1 MMAGSRTE
9 SRERRTVGLAGSAV
23 AAVLWGFGGIF
34 AALTFAPGL
43 VLAFYRLWVGTVV
56 FVVVLVATR
65 RRLSWS
71 LLKTTWLGGVL
82 LAGDMAM
89 FYSAVKTTSIVDVT
103 VIGAFQP
110 ALVMVV
116 SRRLF
121 KERLARRDVA
131 WIVLAMVGVAIAVI
145 GPGVTNHRE
154 VVGDVLAVGSMVSFS
169 AYWMASKH
177 ARQLSGALEY
187 TTGVTFVAAAV
198 MSPVVLV
205 SGQSLGQIKLSD
217 WWWIALLVVVPGSG
231 HLVMNWAHR
240 FVDASI
246 SSAISCLSPL
256 ISAVAAIPILSQPL
270 TSLQVSGVLLG
281 VGAIAVIAVRQRQP
295 LESPVE

>member
-1 MMAGSRTE
+1 MVPHQSSTTERSTLGLGGS
-9 SRERRTVGLAGSAV
+9 GL

-34 AALTFAPGL
+34 VALTSASGL
-43 VLAFYRLWVGTVV
+43 VLTFYRLWVGA
-56 FVVVLVATR
+56 VVLVVVILASR
-65 RRLSWS
+65 RRLTWS
-71 LLKTTWLGGVL
+71 TLRATWLGGVF

-89 FYSAVKTTSIVDVT
+89 FYCAVKLTSIVDVT

-121 KERLARRDVA
+121 GERLRTWDVA
-131 WIVLAMVGVAIAVI
+131 LIMVAMVGAAVTVI
-145 GPGVTNHRE
+145 GPGVSSHHE
-154 VVGDVLAVGSMVSFS
+154 LVGDLLAVGSMASFS
-169 AYWMASKH
+169 TYWMVSKQ
-177 ARQLSGALEY
+177 ARRLSGALEY
-187 TTGVTFVAAAV
+187 TAGVTLVAAMV
-198 MSPVVLV
+198 MTPVVIV
-205 SGQSLGQIKLSD
+205 SGESLGQMRGRD
-217 WWWIALLVVVPGSG
+217 WLWTILLVVVPGSG

-240 FVDASI
+240 YVDASI

-270 TSLQVSGVLLG
+270 SPLQVAGVLLG

-295 LESPVE
+295 LETPLE

>member
-1 MMAGSRTE
+1 MAGSRT
-9 SRERRTVGLAGSAV
+9 SGIERRTVGLGGSVA
-23 AAVLWGFGGIF
+23 AAVLWGFAGIF
-34 AALTFAPGL
+34 VALTYAPGL
-43 VLAFYRLWVGTVV
+43 VLTFYRLWMGAAV
-56 FVVVLVATR
+56 FAVVLYGSGG
-65 RRLSWS
+65 RLSWS
-71 LLKTTWLGGVL
+71 LLRATWLGGIL

-89 FYSAVKTTSIVDVT
+89 FYCAVKTTSIVDVT
-103 VIGAFQP
+103 VIGALQP
-110 ALVMVV
+110 ALVMIV

-121 KERLARRDVA
+121 AERLARRDVG

-145 GPGVTNHRE
+145 GPGVTNRHE

-187 TTGVTFVAAAV
+187 TTGVTMVAAVV
-198 MSPVVLV
+198 MAPVVVL
-205 SGQSLGQIKLSD
+205 SGQSLGQIRGSD
-217 WWWIALLVVVPGSG
+217 WWWIALLVAVPGSG

-256 ISAVAAIPILSQPL
+256 IAAIAAIPILGQPL
-270 TSLQVSGVLLG
+270 TSLQVSGVL
-281 VGAIAVIAVRQRQP
+281 VGLVAIAVIAVHQRQP